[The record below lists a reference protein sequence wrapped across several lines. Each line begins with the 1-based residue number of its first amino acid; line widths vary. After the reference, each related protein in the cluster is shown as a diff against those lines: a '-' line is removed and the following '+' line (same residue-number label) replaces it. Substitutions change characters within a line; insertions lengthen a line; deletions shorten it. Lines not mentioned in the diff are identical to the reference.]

1 MEFQTTLQNGKAYS
15 CTPLHSH
22 LDVKQP
28 FQDFTV
34 KKNPIYLSF
43 TEQAQSIQRYTYI
56 KKKIKGTFLLHGT
69 GGWCQ
74 GTARGDD
81 AAWSSSPLHQTG
93 ALLLADGDTG
103 MLRCARR
110 HPTSSTFIYLAGSKT
125 RPGNEASADFEEH
138 SGKRLRTEDWTP
150 AEVETGRSLPA
161 SAAHHEGN
169 RSHPGWTV
177 WESDRGEGIDTINM
191 KIKTMGN
198 AWRILIVIVMTII
211 FHA

>member
-1 MEFQTTLQNGKAYS
+1 
-15 CTPLHSH
+15 
-22 LDVKQP
+22 
-28 FQDFTV
+28 
-34 KKNPIYLSF
+34 
-43 TEQAQSIQRYTYI
+43 
-56 KKKIKGTFLLHGT
+56 
-69 GGWCQ
+69 
-74 GTARGDD
+74 
-81 AAWSSSPLHQTG
+81 
-93 ALLLADGDTG
+93 

-198 AWRILIVIVMTII
+198 AWRSLIVIVMTII

>member
-93 ALLLADGDTG
+93 ALLLADGLQGCCAVRDVIRPAARLSISPAPKLDLEMRQALILRNTAARDWGLKTG
-103 MLRCARR
+103 HRLKSRQDALCP
-110 HPTSSTFIYLAGSKT
+110 HPQRTMREIVHIQAGQC
-125 RPGNEASADFEEH
+125 GNQIGA
-138 SGKRLRTEDWTP
+138 K
-150 AEVETGRSLPA
+150 V
-161 SAAHHEGN
+161 
-169 RSHPGWTV
+169 
-177 WESDRGEGIDTINM
+177 
-191 KIKTMGN
+191 
-198 AWRILIVIVMTII
+198 
-211 FHA
+211 